1 MKHFILVP
9 DSFKGTLEAAR
20 VCQIQEAV
28 IRRHIPDAQV
38 RSIPMA
44 DGGEGMVEAYLAAV
58 GGQRR
63 TATVTAPLGGTV
75 DATYGLLPDG
85 SAVIEMAAAAG
96 LPLVSGRENP
106 LDATTR
112 GVGELILE
120 AVRAGAKT
128 ILLGLGG
135 SCTNDCGV
143 GMAAALGYRFL
154 DKDGQEVPPLA
165 RNLSRMETIVPPRL
179 LPEVIIRAACDVDNP
194 LTGPQGATYTFG
206 AQKGADKAVRYQLE
220 AGMVHFEQVLR
231 RFSGVSAATMP
242 GAGAAGGLGA
252 AVALLLRGE
261 LLPGADLLLDSV
273 GFEGLLAEA
282 DMVFT
287 GEGRI
292 DWQSARG
299 KVPGS
304 VAKRCKRAG
313 VPCIAL
319 CGSIGKGAERLYEQG
334 VTAIFSA
341 VKGVS
346 TFEEVAQTSEEDMAF
361 LTDSVLRLL
370 TAQKQ

>member
-9 DSFKGTLEAAR
+9 DSFKGTLAAAR
-20 VCQIQEAV
+20 VCQIQKAV
-28 IRRHIPDAQV
+28 IRRHIPNAQA

-120 AVRAGAKT
+120 AARAGVKT

-135 SCTNDCGV
+135 SCTNDCGI

-304 VAKRCKRAG
+304 VAKRCQRAG

-334 VTAIFSA
+334 MTAIFSA